1 MDSSSAVLARGGRAP
16 KRAVGVAVVNG
27 PQIVAVGNPKR
38 REAAMSRSVDPST
51 RRFLKAMAAGAAALA
66 AGCATR
72 DPSKPPEEGFEYVAV
87 ARPFPNVSA
96 GRIEITEFFWYGCP
110 FCNAF
115 DPELKAWL
123 SRQPADVALRKV
135 HPAMNPAWREHQRIF
150 YTLEV
155 LGKLD
160 EMNAR
165 VFQALHERQMLLD
178 TRGRIA
184 DWAAGEGLDRKL
196 FLDTMD
202 SPEVGARC
210 ERATELAKAIKLES
224 VPSLVVNGKWMSSTT
239 MAGTRE
245 GVLRVLDYLVARERR
260 GG

>member
-1 MDSSSAVLARGGRAP
+1 
-16 KRAVGVAVVNG
+16 
-27 PQIVAVGNPKR
+27 
-38 REAAMSRSVDPST
+38 MSRPIDPST

-110 FCNAF
+110 FCAAF
-115 DPELKAWL
+115 DPELQAWL
-123 SRQPADVALRKV
+123 SRQQPAVALRKV
-135 HPAMNPAWREHQRIF
+135 HPAMNSAWREHQRIF

-184 DWAAGEGLDRKL
+184 DWAVGEGLDRKR
-196 FLDTMD
+196 FLDAMD
-202 SPEVGARC
+202 SPEVSARC
-210 ERATELAKAIKLES
+210 ESATGLAKAIKLQS
-224 VPSLVVNGKWMSSTT
+224 VPSLVVNGKWMTSPT
-239 MAGTRE
+239 MAGTRD
-245 GVLRVLDYLVARERR
+245 GTLRVADYLVARERKGR
-260 GG
+260 